1 MRLNRV
7 DLNLF
12 IVFEAI
18 YREKSISKVALL
30 LNLTQPAVSNALSRL
45 RKTFNDPLFVR
56 SPQGMLPTST
66 ANNIIGDVRKA
77 LDLLRESV
85 GTSNDFEPQL
95 TNKTFKL
102 GMNDLTQFL
111 TLPSLMQTI
120 QQKAPNAFLSCYYV
134 DRKKATEDLKSGALD
149 VLIDAASYN
158 VEELHQLSLG
168 KLNYVLALGDHH
180 PLVGQPVSLADY
192 LACEHIHVSSR
203 RDGKGQMDVALQAIG
218 HVRQIK
224 MRVQNYQMAAHVI
237 QQTNLVLT
245 VPQLFA
251 EAKGLTFHKLPF
263 LVAPMPWNLY
273 WHRSATDDPAN
284 KWLRA
289 QIHEVISKITM
300 LA

>member
-120 QQKAPNAFLSCYYV
+120 QQKAPQRFS
-134 DRKKATEDLKSGALD
+134 
-149 VLIDAASYN
+149 VL
-158 VEELHQLSLG
+158 L
-168 KLNYVLALGDHH
+168 
-180 PLVGQPVSLADY
+180 
-192 LACEHIHVSSR
+192 
-203 RDGKGQMDVALQAIG
+203 
-218 HVRQIK
+218 
-224 MRVQNYQMAAHVI
+224 
-237 QQTNLVLT
+237 
-245 VPQLFA
+245 
-251 EAKGLTFHKLPF
+251 
-263 LVAPMPWNLY
+263 
-273 WHRSATDDPAN
+273 
-284 KWLRA
+284 LR
-289 QIHEVISKITM
+289 
-300 LA
+300 